1 MDSFR
6 VVRNIV
12 NEAFDKAEKNG
23 DSKYVVAEA
32 TLEIYLHE
40 AIDAIEC
47 RNAKWFYDRIKKYD
61 HD

>member
-1 MDSFR
+1 MDALR

-32 TLEIYLHE
+32 TLEVYLSE

-47 RNAKWFYDRIKKYD
+47 RNAKWFYDMIKKYD
-61 HD
+61 C